1 VEYPGVAVT
10 ILAYRSKD
18 TIRACIASVLH
29 QDYRGEVVVRVRE
42 QAGDDEEY
50 AILENIAQQASEHP
64 EPESR
69 SRDTVR
75 GSPEP
80 SLSRRGLV
88 QGRRRIFISRGEN
101 LGFAAGHNALIRESE
116 KGFVLC
122 LNADAKLAQD
132 FLSRTIPFFANP
144 TIGALQGKL
153 LRWDTQSGELL
164 RGPQQLPVLDTTGL
178 KPLRNRRIVN
188 RGQGE
193 EDRGQYDTVAPRDT
207 RDDKSHSRDEV
218 AGEIFGADGA
228 APLYRKATLEDV
240 AIPYADFHSGGP
252 DGDRDTE
259 AGRRSRE
266 TLAGPL
272 REYFD
277 EDFFMYKEDVDL
289 AWRFQWRGW
298 KTLYIPEAIAWHA
311 RGSGDSTAHSAINI
325 IRERRKLSPT
335 AKYYAFAN
343 QRLMQIKNETCR
355 GLLRDFLPWYAK
367 EAGAWWFALLT
378 EQRTVPAIFRIARL
392 LPKMRKKRR
401 WVMAHR
407 KSGANPYR
415 WFV

>member
-1 VEYPGVAVT
+1 MEYPGVAVT
-10 ILAYRSKD
+10 ILAYRSKE
-18 TIRACIASVLH
+18 TIRPCIDSVLH
-29 QDYRGEVVVRVRE
+29 QDYRGEIVVRVRE
-42 QAGDDEEY
+42 QAGDNEEY
-50 AILENIAQQASEHP
+50 AILENIAQRAGERP

-69 SRDTVR
+69 LRGAVRD
-75 GSPEP
+75 SPEP
-80 SLSRRGLV
+80 SPSRRNLV

-116 KGFVLC
+116 NDFVLC
-122 LNADAKLAQD
+122 LNADATLAQD

-144 TIGALQGKL
+144 MMGAVQGKL
-153 LRWDTQSGELL
+153 LRWDAQSGKLL
-164 RGPQQLPVLDTTGL
+164 YGPRQLPVLDTTGL

-193 EDRGQYDTVAPRDT
+193 EDRKQYDTAAPRDT
-207 RDDKSHSRDEV
+207 RDDKSRSRGEV

-228 APLYRKATLEDV
+228 APLYRKAALEDV
-240 AIPYADFHSGGP
+240 AIPFSAFRKGRS
-252 DGDRDTE
+252 DGDRIAEPGSRGE
-259 AGRRSRE
+259 A
-266 TLAGPL
+266 AGQF

-298 KTLYIPEAIAWHA
+298 LTLYVPEAVAWHA
-311 RGSGDSTAHSAINI
+311 RGSGDSAAHSAISI
-325 IRERRKLSPT
+325 IRERRKLSPS

-343 QRLMQIKNETCR
+343 QRLMQVKNETCR
-355 GLLRDFLPWYAK
+355 GLLRDFLPWYVK

-378 EQRTVPAIFRIARL
+378 ERKTVPAIFRIVRL

-401 WVMAHR
+401 WIMAHR
-407 KSGANPYR
+407 KPSANPYR